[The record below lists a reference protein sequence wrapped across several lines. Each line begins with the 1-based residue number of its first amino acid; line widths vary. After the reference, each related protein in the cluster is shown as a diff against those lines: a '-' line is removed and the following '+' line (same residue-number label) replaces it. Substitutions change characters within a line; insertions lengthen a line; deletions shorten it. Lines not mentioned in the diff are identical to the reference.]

1 MSDIFDKLNLIF
13 DGPDHVESIQHA
25 ENMRDALSYLV
36 VQTHV
41 EETFGAYDQ
50 VFLGVQFFAELA
62 YRLAPSKEL
71 ARSTL
76 EMATIEGER
85 NYYIKALAEAD
96 APEDRD
102 RIMKQVEAIDD
113 VILKKKNDFLGSA
126 DRIMKQAEVLA
137 ESDSP
142 EDDSTKGKKDVH

>member
-102 RIMKQVEAIDD
+102 RIMKQVEVIDD
-113 VILKKKNDFLGSA
+113 VILKKQNDFL
-126 DRIMKQAEVLA
+126 ENA
-137 ESDSP
+137 ESFVVSK
-142 EDDSTKGKKDVH
+142 EDDSTKEKKDVN

>member
-13 DGPDHVESIQHA
+13 DGPDDDESKQHA
-25 ENMRDALSYLV
+25 EHMRDALSYLV

-85 NYYIKALAEAD
+85 DYYTD
-96 APEDRD
+96 SPDDRD
-102 RIMKQVEAIDD
+102 RIMKKVEVLDD
-113 VILKKKNDFLGSA
+113 VILKKQNDFLGSA
-126 DRIMKQAEVLA
+126 DRIMNQVEVLA
-137 ESDSP
+137 EADAP

>member
-13 DGPDHVESIQHA
+13 DGPDDDESKQHA
-25 ENMRDALSYLV
+25 EHMRDALSYLV

-41 EETFGAYDQ
+41 EDTFGAYDQ

-85 NYYIKALAEAD
+85 DYYTKALAETD
-96 APEDRD
+96 SPDDRD
-102 RIMKQVEAIDD
+102 RIMKQVEVLDD
-113 VILKKKNDFLGSA
+113 VILKKQNDFLGSA
-126 DRIMKQAEVLA
+126 DRIMNQVEVLA
-137 ESDSP
+137 EADAL